1 MRHAAWLTDAL
12 MLANAETAVTPA
24 AWSARTVSLFEPGR
38 NCMTVVKVKR
48 MASLVDAESYFRAF
62 RAACLGATS
71 SILILGWD
79 FNTRTCLDFDKCE
92 DGGGTPPPLLGD
104 FLNFLVRRRRGLH
117 IHILNWDYPMVFS
130 GSRELRP
137 IYGLG
142 WTPHRRVHLRYDN
155 THPAG
160 GSQHQKVVVVDDALA
175 FCGGIDLTARR
186 WDSCSHKAEDERRA
200 WEGTPYP
207 PFHDVMTM
215 VDGEAAEAL
224 GEVARARWLN
234 ATGRRIP
241 APHRQ
246 AAADLWPRD
255 VSPHMTEVIAAVA
268 RTSPETQPSGGIRE
282 VEALYLDMI
291 AAAKDI
297 IFLENQYFTSDRLGE
312 ALVKRL
318 AEENPPEIVVVTR
331 LLSHGWLEENTM
343 EVLRTRLVKKLRA
356 VDRKKRFEIYAP
368 HVKGLKEGTCVDVHS
383 KVCTIDDQWMR
394 IGSANF
400 ANRSM
405 GLDTECDVAF
415 EAGGNRA
422 HQAAIADFRDGL
434 ISEHLGV
441 PLEQWRETLQA
452 SGSYHAAIGALR
464 NEERTLKPLDHL
476 PELSE
481 AAMAVVSVAD
491 PERPVSIDLLMTQF
505 SSDDAAPARRRGP
518 QWGKI
523 AAFGLVVLA
532 LFAAWRFTPLAEFI
546 TVDRT
551 REWARAAGDLWWTP
565 PALVLAY
572 AASAF
577 VMFPRPLLTIFGVVA
592 LGPWLGFAVAMM
604 GAAAAGLS
612 VYYAGRAMNRDTVRR
627 IAGSGLNRMT
637 KLLRRHGL
645 SASFACS
652 IAPVAPFIAVG
663 MVAGA
668 MRVKLWHYLA
678 GMLAGMLPGA
688 AATTLFADQLAAALD
703 DPSRINWWVV
713 GAIVLV
719 FVALTIGARRWLQRL
734 ENKPATPPAAR
745 AAAA

>member
-1 MRHAAWLTDAL
+1 
-12 MLANAETAVTPA
+12 MLADADLKISPE

-38 NCMTVVKVKR
+38 NCMAVVQAKR
-48 MASLVDAESYFRAF
+48 MAALVDAESYFRAF
-62 RAACLGATS
+62 RSACLGARS

-79 FNTRTCLDFDKCE
+79 FNTRTCLDFDRCGE
-92 DGGGTPPPLLGD
+92 VSGAPPPLLGD
-104 FLNFLVRRRRGLH
+104 FLNYLVRRRRGLH
-117 IHILNWDYPMVFS
+117 IHVLNWDYPMVFS

-155 THPAG
+155 THPPG
-160 GSQHQKVVVVDDALA
+160 GSQHQKIVVVDDAVA

-200 WEGTPYP
+200 WEGNPYP
-207 PFHDVMTM
+207 PFHDVMTL
-215 VDGEAAEAL
+215 VDGEVAEAL
-224 GEVARARWLN
+224 GEIARARWVN

-241 APHRQ
+241 PPATP
-246 AAADLWPRD
+246 AADPWPTD
-255 VSPHMTEVIAAVA
+255 VTPQMTEVIAAVA
-268 RTSPETQPSGGIRE
+268 RTLPETQPGAGVRE

-291 AAAKDI
+291 AAAKDV
-297 IFLENQYFTSDRLGE
+297 IFFENQYFTSDRLGE
-312 ALVKRL
+312 ALAKRL
-318 AEENPPEIVVVTR
+318 AEDDPPEIVVVTR

-343 EVLRTRLVKKLRA
+343 EVLRTRLVKKLREA
-356 VDRKKRFEIYAP
+356 DRMKRFEIYAP
-368 HVKGLKEGTCVDVHS
+368 HIEGLKEGTCVDVHS
-383 KVCTIDDQWMR
+383 KVCAVDDQWMR
-394 IGSANF
+394 VGSANL

-422 HQAAIADFRDGL
+422 HQAAIAYFRDGL
-434 ISEHLGV
+434 IGEHLGV
-441 PLEQWRETLQA
+441 SVDQWREALQA
-452 SGSYHAAIGALR
+452 HGSFHAAIRSLR
-464 NEERTLKPLDHL
+464 KDKRTLKPLDHL
-476 PELSE
+476 PELSD

-491 PERPVSIDLLMTQF
+491 PERPVSLDLLLEQF
-505 SSDDAAPARRRGP
+505 SGDEAAPARRRGP

-523 AAFGLVVLA
+523 AAFGLVILA
-532 LFAAWRFTPLAEFI
+532 LAAAWRFTPLADYI
-546 TVDRT
+546 TVERT
-551 REWARAAGDLWWTP
+551 REWAQAAGGIWWTP
-565 PALVLAY
+565 IALVFAY

-592 LGPWLGFAVAMM
+592 LGPWPGFAVAMA
-604 GAAAAGLS
+604 GAGLS
-612 VYYAGRAMNRDTVRR
+612 GLCVYYAGRAMKRDTIRR
-627 IAGSGLNRMT
+627 IAGHGLNRMT

-652 IAPVAPFIAVG
+652 IAPVAPFLAVG

-678 GMLAGMLPGA
+678 GMLAGNLPGV

-703 DPSRINWWVV
+703 DPSTINWWVV
-713 GAIVLV
+713 AGIVLV
-719 FVALTIGARRWLQRL
+719 FAALMYGARRWLQRL
-734 ENKPATPPAAR
+734 ENPPAAPSGMQ

>member
-1 MRHAAWLTDAL
+1 MAA
-12 MLANAETAVTPA
+12 P
-24 AWSARTVSLFEPGR
+24 RR
-38 NCMTVVKVKR
+38 R
-48 MASLVDAESYFRAF
+48 
-62 RAACLGATS
+62 
-71 SILILGWD
+71 
-79 FNTRTCLDFDKCE
+79 CLD
-92 DGGGTPPPLLGD
+92 D
-104 FLNFLVRRRRGLH
+104 FLNYLVRRRRGLH
-117 IHILNWDYPMVFS
+117 IHVLNWDYPMLFS

-160 GSQHQKVVVVDDALA
+160 ASQHQKIVVVDDAVA

-200 WEGTPYP
+200 WEGNPYP

-215 VDGEAAEAL
+215 VDGEAAETL
-224 GEVARARWLN
+224 GEVARARWEN
-234 ATGRRIP
+234 ATGRRISP
-241 APHRQ
+241 AVP
-246 AAADLWPRD
+246 AAADPWPTD
-255 VSPHMTEVIAAVA
+255 VTPQMTEVIAAVA
-268 RTSPETQPSGGIRE
+268 RTSPETRPGGGVRE

-291 AAAKDI
+291 GAAKDI

-312 ALVKRL
+312 ALATRL
-318 AEENPPEIVVVTR
+318 AEDDPPEIVVVTR

-343 EVLRTRLVKKLRA
+343 EVLRTRLVKKLREA
-356 VDRKKRFEIYAP
+356 DRKKRFEIYAP
-368 HVKGLKEGTCVDVHS
+368 HVDGLKEGTCVDVHS
-383 KVCTIDDQWMR
+383 KVCAVDEQWMR
-394 IGSANF
+394 IGSANL

-441 PLEQWRETLQA
+441 SVEQWRGALQA
-452 SGSYHAAIGALR
+452 CGSYHGAIRSLR
-464 NEERTLKPLDHL
+464 KEERTLKPLDHL

-481 AAMAVVSVAD
+481 AALAVVSVAD
-491 PERPVSIDLLMTQF
+491 PERPVSIDLLLEQF
-505 SSDDAAPARRRGP
+505 SADEAPARRRGP
-518 QWGKI
+518 RWGRI

-532 LFAAWRFTPLAEFI
+532 LAAAWRFTPLADYV
-546 TVDRT
+546 TVERT
-551 REWARAAGDLWWTP
+551 REWAQAAGAIWWTP
-565 PALVLAY
+565 IALVLAY

-592 LGPWLGFAVAMM
+592 LGPWLGFTVAMV
-604 GAAAAGLS
+604 GAGLS
-612 VYYAGRAMNRDTVRR
+612 GLCVYYVGRAMKRDTIRR
-627 IAGSGLNRMT
+627 IAGAGLNRMT

-678 GMLAGMLPGA
+678 GMLAGNLPGV

-703 DPSRINWWVV
+703 DPGRINWWVV
-713 GAIVLV
+713 AGIVLV
-719 FVALTIGARRWLQRL
+719 LVALTFAARRWLKGL
-734 ENKPATPPAAR
+734 EADQPPASAIGH
-745 AAAA
+745 APA